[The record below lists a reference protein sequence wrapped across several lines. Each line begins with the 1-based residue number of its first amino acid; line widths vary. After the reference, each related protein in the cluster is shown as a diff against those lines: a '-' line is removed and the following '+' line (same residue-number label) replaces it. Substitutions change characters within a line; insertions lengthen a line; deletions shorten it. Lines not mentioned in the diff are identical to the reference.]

1 MREMEEAGITW
12 KLSPLAAIFTTTYG
26 TAADGI
32 NPIPNTIV
40 KLFDDKYVSF
50 QHTLTDGQGNAIMYN
65 MLKGTYA
72 MCCASGRLL
81 AGHMLV
87 QNDEFRKISL
97 VYTADTAFSMGTTA
111 SVAVVSK
118 DSVETP
124 LNRAKIILEAELD
137 QNISLTYTADDGVFA
152 FYNVPDGYG

>member
-1 MREMEEAGITW
+1 
-12 KLSPLAAIFTTTYG
+12 
-26 TAADGI
+26 
-32 NPIPNTIV
+32 
-40 KLFDDKYVSF
+40 
-50 QHTLTDGQGNAIMYN
+50 MYN

-72 MCCASGRLL
+72 MCCASGRFL

-111 SVAVVSK
+111 SVVVVSK

-124 LNRAKIILEAELD
+124 LDRAKITLEAELD
-137 QNISLTYTADDGVFA
+137 QTISLTYTADDGVFA